1 MYQIEVESEIE
12 GGSSCCVRI
21 VNRRDV
27 YLTEFDASFPDSTS
41 HQIVMAALQ
50 AVMLLSSS
58 ACPICLG
65 KILSRQTVILMPN
78 PWLCFWV
85 NRLNTPLGKQL
96 NICLKRVIQI
106 SCILFKCMFAYNF
119 VFVFCK
125 RAFDLFHTVLLVT
138 FDRSSHW
145 S

>member
-65 KILSRQTVILMPN
+65 KILSRGML
-78 PWLCFWV
+78 LCM
-85 NRLNTPLGKQL
+85 T
-96 NICLKRVIQI
+96 LKMDKVDQEGYQRKPQ
-106 SCILFKCMFAYNF
+106 
-119 VFVFCK
+119 
-125 RAFDLFHTVLLVT
+125 
-138 FDRSSHW
+138 SS
-145 S
+145 